1 MPPCLLGALG
11 LRLLAAAHTV
21 EVLGQL
27 AWLGLGLG
35 LGLGSGSGSGLGF
48 EVLGELAVSLLRLV
62 VIVARGLRLG

>member
-1 MPPCLLGALG
+1 MPPCLLGALC
-11 LRLLAAAHTV
+11 LCLLAAAHTV

-27 AWLGLGLG
+27 AWLGLG